1 MRNQG
6 EIEGRPLT
14 PSPRHACTRARATA
28 LRILP
33 FTQLLTIVFGLPPQ
47 GGGEAPTGPTSRY
60 SPRCTLPR
68 QATERR
74 SSRKAGILAMPAEW
88 SANGPPVATQLR
100 MARQRTTRWVHT
112 NPRRCRRVVAPRAP
126 SPGAPPLP
134 ITPPAYSNR
143 VVLVSPRA
151 TTQHEEVVRGIR
163 PALDPGD
170 TRRGGPAR
178 LHGIVCGGGRAAA
191 DWTRARRCV
200 EPPPCSLFPSV
211 AAHPA
216 CATPR
221 VQPRLTPME
230 WRRSHLAQSGEPDGQ
245 EKLAPRTAC
254 LEIVRTASLHP
265 REAQLA
271 RGEGSASVHTGL
283 STDHGRI
290 ALGDEGR
297 EVSGTAPQGDRES
310 NCPT

>member
-1 MRNQG
+1 MHTDLSTDHGRIALG
-6 EIEGRPLT
+6 DEGREVDGTAPQGDREPNCPTGLDCAT
-14 PSPRHACTRARATA
+14 RVRQRAGPSPPHPVTRALERA
-28 LRILP
+28 P
-33 FTQLLTIVFGLPPQ
+33 PPCGSCLLHNSRRLCLACPPQ

-74 SSRKAGILAMPAEW
+74 SSSEAGVLLTPAEW

-143 VVLVSPRA
+143 IVLVSPRA

-200 EPPPCSLFPSV
+200 ERPPCSLLPSI

-216 CATPR
+216 CATPC
-221 VQPRLTPME
+221 VQP
-230 WRRSHLAQSGEPDGQ
+230 
-245 EKLAPRTAC
+245 
-254 LEIVRTASLHP
+254 
-265 REAQLA
+265 
-271 RGEGSASVHTGL
+271 
-283 STDHGRI
+283 
-290 ALGDEGR
+290 
-297 EVSGTAPQGDRES
+297 
-310 NCPT
+310 